1 MASYKTI
8 KNFVNLYDPDDKVID
23 YLPEGT
29 KLEVSEIIR
38 SGKDQKI
45 AILSDGNYVIASY
58 KNIEAIQPV
67 KKTSKKGS
75 K

>member
-29 KLEVSEIIR
+29 KLDVSEIIR
-38 SGKDQKI
+38 SGKDKKV
-45 AILSDGNYVIASY
+45 AILSDGNYVVASY
-58 KNIEAIQPV
+58 RNMEAIAPV
-67 KKTSKKGS
+67 KKGKK
-75 K
+75 KE

>member
-8 KNFVNLYDPDDKVID
+8 KNFVNLYDADDKVID

>member
-29 KLEVSEIIR
+29 KLDVSEIIR
-38 SGKDQKI
+38 SGKDRKI
-45 AILSDGNYVIASY
+45 AILSDGNYVVASY
-58 KNIEAIQPV
+58 RNIEAIQPV